1 MAELIFELN
10 LTWFQKQGTSYIAVN
25 LRWRNNVGKP
35 LAWHENE
42 RIKNI
47 EKPKEWVRWFCFAL
61 ILHKRIKDDLF
72 IIFFSDTG

>member
-42 RIKNI
+42 RLKNI
-47 EKPKEWVRWFCFAL
+47 EKPKE
-61 ILHKRIKDDLF
+61 
-72 IIFFSDTG
+72 